1 MHVGTGGSA
10 GGVTA
15 ADILL
20 VWSATSWSTSP
31 TTVPEVNKSCTSPE
45 RSIAQLLPLSGRRFI
60 VLLGGAVACPLA
72 ARRWDA

>member
-31 TTVPEVNKSCTSPE
+31 TTVPEVNKSCTSPASNE
-45 RSIAQLLPLSGRRFI
+45 RKCQAGNYELE
-60 VLLGGAVACPLA
+60 C
-72 ARRWDA
+72 

>member
-20 VWSATSWSTSP
+20 VWSATSCSMSP
-31 TTVPEVNKSCTSPE
+31 TTVPEVNKSCTSLE

-60 VLLGGAVACPLA
+60 VLLGGAVAWPLA